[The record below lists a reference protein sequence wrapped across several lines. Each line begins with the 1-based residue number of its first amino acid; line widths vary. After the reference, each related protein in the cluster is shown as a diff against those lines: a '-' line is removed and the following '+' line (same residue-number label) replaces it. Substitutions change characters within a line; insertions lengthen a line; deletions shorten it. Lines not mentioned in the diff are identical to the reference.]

1 VDLFSEGFDTLVTQ
15 KTSCY
20 NQALFSSN
28 IGIDMLTETVT
39 FVKENASKLNVDEP
53 LLVTQN
59 GKAKYVVQSF
69 EDYQYQQDSIALLKL
84 VNLAEKSSTKEEL
97 SINDAFDID

>member
-1 VDLFSEGFDTLVTQ
+1 MQ
-15 KTSCY
+15 
-20 NQALFSSN
+20 
-28 IGIDMLTETVT
+28 TETVT
-39 FVKENASKLNVDEP
+39 FVKENANKLNVDEP

-84 VNLAEKSSTKEEL
+84 VNLADKAVVSSSL
-97 SINDAFDID
+97 SIDDAFNID

>member
-1 VDLFSEGFDTLVTQ
+1 
-15 KTSCY
+15 
-20 NQALFSSN
+20 
-28 IGIDMLTETVT
+28 MLTETVT

-59 GKAKYVVQSF
+59 GKAKYVIQGF